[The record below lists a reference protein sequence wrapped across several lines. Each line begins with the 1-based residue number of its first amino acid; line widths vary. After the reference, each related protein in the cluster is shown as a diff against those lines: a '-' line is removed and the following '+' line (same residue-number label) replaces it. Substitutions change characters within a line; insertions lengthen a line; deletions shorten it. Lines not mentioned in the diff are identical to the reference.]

1 MDKNF
6 WTHELGCTDATKQP
20 PHPRPM
26 RRRASDAAACASVPR
41 PVFFFS
47 RLGSDSGRFP
57 PNRAVSGETAESV
70 RIGRNRRIGPYR
82 AKPPK
87 HTDTGNEPADLGR
100 NSKKKRDVLRY
111 VGDVRECLCVRQREN
126 KLNKYLSAF
135 GIKRVSLWSILLL
148 MFSCVSCLC
157 FGWLYC
163 FLSFRLMKFHSPF
176 KKKKK
181 REWVVGVGRVIIR
194 GDI

>member
-20 PHPRPM
+20 PHPRPT

-41 PVFFFS
+41 PVFFFFFS
-47 RLGSDSGRFP
+47 DSRRLGSVSGRFP
-57 PNRAVSGETAESV
+57 PN
-70 RIGRNRRIGPYR
+70 R

-87 HTDTGNEPADLGR
+87 HTDTGAEPADLGR

-126 KLNKYLSAF
+126 KLNTYLSAF
-135 GIKRVSLWSILLL
+135 GIKNEATSRRNCSS
-148 MFSCVSCLC
+148 SS
-157 FGWLYC
+157 
-163 FLSFRLMKFHSPF
+163 
-176 KKKKK
+176 
-181 REWVVGVGRVIIR
+181 R
-194 GDI
+194 GI